1 MPQTT
6 IRTLRGI
13 LPKTKIFL
21 MYGLTEAFRSTYL
34 SPQEIDIRPNSI
46 GKAIP
51 NAEVLV
57 LRKDGTQCAPG
68 EPGELVH
75 RGALVS
81 MGYWNNLEKTS
92 VRFRPFLHQETGL
105 ATPEIAVWS
114 GDTVRSDKDGYLYF
128 ICRQDEMI
136 KTSGYRVSPTE
147 IEEVV
152 YATKLIDEAAAI
164 GIPHLV
170 LGQVIVLIVTPRE
183 GTNVDV
189 DALLEAC
196 KLSLPA
202 FMLPSKV
209 ILKEAPLPHNS
220 NGKIDR
226 ELLSKQIQNDIVQTE
241 A

>member
-1 MPQTT
+1 MPRPTLGM
-6 IRTLRGI
+6 LRGI

-57 LRKDGTQCAPG
+57 LREDGTQCAPG
-68 EPGELVH
+68 EQGELVH

-92 VRFRPFLHQETGL
+92 VRFRPFVHQKTGL
-105 ATPEIAVWS
+105 ASPEMAVWS
-114 GDTVRSDKDGYLYF
+114 GDTVRSDKEGYLYF

-170 LGQVIVLIVTPRE
+170 LGQAIVLIVTPRE
-183 GTNVDV
+183 GTNVDAN
-189 DALLEAC
+189 ALLAAC
-196 KLSLPA
+196 KLNLPA
-202 FMLPSKV
+202 FMLPSQ
-209 ILKEAPLPHNS
+209 IIFKEAPLPHNS

-226 ELLSKQIQNDIVQTE
+226 ELLFKEIQNDIVKAKT
-241 A
+241 